1 MSPVLA
7 MEWLFQHESDPDI
20 DEPLVLGARGGRTQR
35 RRKEFEPNPRV
46 RNSMCKNYDKIM
58 IRVILLTQW
67 LLESFQIKLNKT
79 KSNVMLLQKLGEN
92 QSTWEESS
100 WSRVQ
105 NQQSQPS
112 FGSNWGSDTHH
123 IGGRRVV
130 SPLCQTHS

>member
-46 RNSMCKNYDKIM
+46 RNSMCKNYDNNDQGY
-58 IRVILLTQW
+58 LLTQW
-67 LLESFQIKLNKT
+67 PLESYQIKLNKT
-79 KSNVMLLQKLGEN
+79 KSNVTFLQKLGEN
-92 QSTWEESS
+92 QSTWEKSS